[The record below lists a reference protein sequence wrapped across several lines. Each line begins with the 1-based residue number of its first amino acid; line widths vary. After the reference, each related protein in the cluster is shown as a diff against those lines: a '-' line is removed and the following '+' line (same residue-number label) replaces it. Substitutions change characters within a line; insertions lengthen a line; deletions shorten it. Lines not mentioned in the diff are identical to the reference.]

1 MPYSYDDIDLLI
13 SWVHRGAEEIRNKIV
28 MLNAKKQTKVVVN
41 QMFSKDLTI
50 KRSNAL
56 KRRRQLLNNPDNNQ
70 QVKLIYTATLKSRRK
85 GSRDRWETL
94 EIH

>member
-28 MLNAKKQTKVVVN
+28 MLNAKKQTNVVVN
-41 QMFSKDLTI
+41 QMFSKDPTI
-50 KRSNAL
+50 QKSNAL

-70 QVKLIYTATLKSRRK
+70 QVKLIYPATLKSRRK